1 MADDDVDTLWPAEPI
16 RRRDT
21 RVVAAVNGAYH
32 AVTRRLEISTREH
45 GLDASEALVLN
56 ALLREPACPPWLVR
70 RRTGLHRSTL
80 ASILDRLE
88 REDRIERRRSSV
100 DGRRFEIQLTT
111 LGRISADIAELVIR
125 DVEAEIAGYTSPA
138 ERHGAVAVFEACVAI
153 GQRDRTSRG

>member
-1 MADDDVDTLWPAEPI
+1 MTDDDVDTLWPAEPS

-21 RVVAAVNGAYH
+21 GVVAAVSGACH
-32 AVTRRLEISTREH
+32 AVTRRLEMSTRDH

-56 ALLREPACPPWLVR
+56 ALLWEPACPPWLVR

-88 REDRIERRRSSV
+88 RDDRIERRRSSV

-111 LGRISADIAELVIR
+111 QGRISADIAELIVR
-125 DVEAEIAGYTSPA
+125 DVEVEIAGYTTPA

-153 GQRDRTSRG
+153 GRRDRASRG